1 MTTTNDEIQVV
12 KTASCNSLSGKTAL
26 TYEIGAAGA
35 DVYARVTHSSGS
47 GTFSKDWVA
56 LSRVHA
62 ALEKNGAKPI
72 TLATLGPLFK
82 GLSANTAGFLL
93 AVLKHEGLVRAAEDQ
108 ARAYERTDGKAF
120 FTEVTKL
127 IGRAKVAAPGKSKP
141 TSSSSVAVKAAPP
154 AKRAGPPEPDA
165 KTAASRPAVYV
176 SEVHGPLVPEPRK
189 PAKKAP
195 TKR

>member
-1 MTTTNDEIQVV
+1 MTTQDIQVL
-12 KTASCNSLSGKTAL
+12 KTASCDSLSGKTAL
-26 TYEIGAAGA
+26 TYEIGAAGT

-72 TLATLGPLFK
+72 TLATLGPLFR

-120 FTEVTKL
+120 FEGIKL
-127 IGRAKVAAPGKSKP
+127 LRGTAPQKK
-141 TSSSSVAVKAAPP
+141 
-154 AKRAGPPEPDA
+154 A
-165 KTAASRPAVYV
+165 KTAPVKATVPRPAIYV
-176 SEVHGPLVPEPRK
+176 SEVHGPLVPPKATAKAPRK
-189 PAKKAP
+189 GA
-195 TKR
+195 RR

>member
-1 MTTTNDEIQVV
+1 MTTQDIQVL
-12 KTASCNSLSGKTAL
+12 KTASCHSLSGKTAL

-35 DVYARVTHSSGS
+35 DVYARVTKSSGS

-56 LSRVHA
+56 LSRVHQ
-62 ALEKNGAKPI
+62 ALEKSGAKPI
-72 TLATLGPLFK
+72 TLATLGPLFR

-93 AVLKHEGLVRAAEDQ
+93 AVLKHEGLVRAMEDQ
-108 ARAYERTDGKAF
+108 ARAYERTDGRAF

-127 IGRAKVAAPGKSKP
+127 IGGAKVAAAAKSKP
-141 TSSSSVAVKAAPP
+141 KSSSTATAKVAPP

-165 KTAASRPAVYV
+165 KPAASRPAVYV

-195 TKR
+195 ARR

>member
-1 MTTTNDEIQVV
+1 MTTQDIQVL
-12 KTASCNSLSGKTAL
+12 KTSTCDSLSGKTAL
-26 TYEIGAAGA
+26 TYEIGTAGA
-35 DVYARVTHSSGS
+35 DVYARVTKSSGS

-72 TLATLGPLFK
+72 TLATLGPLFR

-127 IGRAKVAAPGKSKP
+127 TGPEAAAPAKAKPKSTATAK
-141 TSSSSVAVKAAPP
+141 AVQSAKGASAPL
-154 AKRAGPPEPDA
+154 PDA
-165 KTAASRPAVYV
+165 KQRPAIYV

>member
-1 MTTTNDEIQVV
+1 MTTQDIQVL
-12 KTASCNSLSGKTAL
+12 KTANCDSLSGKTAL

-35 DVYARVTHSSGS
+35 DVYARVTKSSGS

-72 TLATLGPLFK
+72 TLATLGPLFR

-120 FTEVTKL
+120 FE
-127 IGRAKVAAPGKSKP
+127 
-141 TSSSSVAVKAAPP
+141 AVKVLRGDAPQKK
-154 AKRAGPPEPDA
+154 AKSATVKAP
-165 KTAASRPAVYV
+165 ASRPAVYI
-176 SEVHGPLVPEPRK
+176 SEVHGPLVPQKAAAK
-189 PAKKAP
+189 PARKAA
-195 TKR
+195 RR